1 MKNGNIVSISEKYG
15 KTYFMPPEVTYD
27 WVKRDSIDKVPV
39 WCSVDLRDG
48 NQALVEPMGLE
59 EKLEFFKLLVDI
71 GFKEIEVGFPAS
83 SDTEYNFIRTLIE
96 RDMIPE
102 DVTIQVLTQAREH
115 IIRKTF
121 EAVKGAPRAV
131 VHLYNSTS
139 VEQRQQV
146 FGKDREAIKKL
157 AVDGAA
163 LLKRLAD
170 ETEGNFVFEYSPESF
185 SQTEVDY
192 ALEVCN
198 AVLDVWRP
206 DEEHRAVINL
216 PTTVQVA
223 MPHVFACQ
231 VEYMHKHLK
240 YRDHVI
246 LSVHPHNDR
255 GCGISDAEF
264 GILAGADRVEGTL
277 FGNGERT
284 GNVDLVTV
292 AMNLLCHGVDSG
304 LDFSRIMKV
313 REVYER
319 LTGMHVHERTP
330 YAGDLVFTAFSGSH
344 QDAISKGMNWM
355 REGKSGK
362 RWDVPYLPI
371 DPADVGREYE
381 SDVIR
386 INSVSGKGGVAFVLK
401 QQFGFVLPY
410 TMKEEVGYLIKGVSD
425 RRHQEL
431 MPREIYAIFEENY
444 IRPRMVFDIPEC
456 HFKQER
462 GIQAQVTIEQGEQ
475 RRVINAQGNGR
486 LDAVSNALKT
496 FFGIRYELS
505 VYEEHAIS
513 KSSASKA
520 AAYVSIT
527 QDGKSYWGVGVD
539 EDIIKSSIAALVS
552 AVNKLA
558 QEQHITIGREERIV
572 EIISFIQKNY
582 ESVTLDILSEE
593 FHLSKPYLSKYI
605 KEKAGMTFQD
615 AVKEERMKK
624 ARTLLKETAQS
635 VELVAAN
642 VGYENVEHF
651 NRLFKKS
658 YGITPIQYRKGEDP
672 AKNIEEN
679 LKKL

>member
-1 MKNGNIVSISEKYG
+1 MTNIKEKYG

-27 WVKRDSIDKVPV
+27 WVRKESIEKAPV

-59 EKLEFFKLLVDI
+59 EKLAFFRLLVQV

-83 SDTEYNFIRTLIE
+83 SDTEYNFIRALIE
-96 RDMIPE
+96 RNMIPE

-121 EAVKGAPRAV
+121 EAVKGAPHAV
-131 VHLYNSTS
+131 IHLYNSTS
-139 VEQRQQV
+139 VEQREQV
-146 FGKDREAIKKL
+146 FHKDKEAIKKL
-157 AVDGAA
+157 AVDGAKM
-163 LLKRLAD
+163 LKKLAD
-170 ETEGNFVFEYSPESF
+170 ETEGNFTFEYSPESF

-198 AVLDVWRP
+198 AVLDVWQP
-206 DEEHRAVINL
+206 DGARKAIINL
-216 PTTVQVA
+216 PSTVQVA

-231 VEYMHKHLK
+231 IEYMHKHLK
-240 YRDHVI
+240 YRENVV

-264 GILAGADRVEGTL
+264 GVLAGADRVEGTL

-292 AMNLLCHGVDSG
+292 AMNMVCHGVESG
-304 LDFSRIMKV
+304 LDFTHIMEV
-313 REVYER
+313 REAYER
-319 LTGMHVHERTP
+319 YTGMKVHERTP

-344 QDAISKGMNWM
+344 QDAISKGMTWLK
-355 REGKSGK
+355 EGKSGN

-401 QQFGFVLPY
+401 QQFGFSLPAA
-410 TMKEEVGYLIKGVSD
+410 MKEEVGYLVKGVSD

-431 MPREIYAIFEENY
+431 LPKEIFAIFEENY
-444 IRPRMVFDIPEC
+444 IRPRNSFYIPEC
-456 HFKQER
+456 HFKQEK
-462 GIQAQVTIEQGEQ
+462 GIQAEVTIEQNGEK
-475 RRVINAQGNGR
+475 RIIKSLGNGR
-486 LDAVSNALKT
+486 LDAVSNAVKT
-496 FFGIRYELS
+496 FFGLDYELA

-513 KSSASKA
+513 KGSSSKA
-520 AAYVSIT
+520 AAYVAIVKE
-527 QDGKSYWGVGVD
+527 GRLYWGVGVD
-539 EDIIKSSIAALVS
+539 EDIIKASIAAL
-552 AVNKLA
+552 AVATGKLA
-558 QEQHITIGREERIV
+558 AEQHITEGREERIV
-572 EIISFIQKNY
+572 EIIGFVQKNY
-582 ESVTLDILSEE
+582 VEVTLDTLSDN

-605 KEKAGMTFQD
+605 KDKSGMTFLEL
-615 AVKEERMKK
+615 VKEERLKK
-624 ARTLLKETAQS
+624 AKTLLKETTQT
-635 VELVAAN
+635 VENIAAI

-651 NRLFKKS
+651 NRLFKKT
-658 YGITPIQYRKGEDP
+658 YQITPVQYRKQ
-672 AKNIEEN
+672 A
-679 LKKL
+679 